1 MDIVYFSNDDNGQIK
16 SKKRKQVY
24 IRVRVTSDQML
35 TAADL
40 FITNDVV
47 EKYQVPDISVT

>member
-1 MDIVYFSNDDNGQIK
+1 MYFSNDNNGQIK